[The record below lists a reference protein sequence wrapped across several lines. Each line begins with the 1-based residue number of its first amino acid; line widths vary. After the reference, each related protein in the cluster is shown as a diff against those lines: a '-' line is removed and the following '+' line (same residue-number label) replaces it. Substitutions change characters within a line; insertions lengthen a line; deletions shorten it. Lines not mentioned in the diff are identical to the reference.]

1 MDTSKPKI
9 MKHIL
14 FAITILL
21 FLFGCKKEKIVPTN
35 GISENRIAVSGK
47 LKSLN
52 QFQFFY
58 YPNTGE
64 LKSVKIYDSTTNT
77 LINYINLKSI
87 PNKITFSFP
96 NKDTTFAIVTPF
108 NTINRIM
115 EKKPYFS
122 PYTYQKCAVDYL
134 NDECQLLFQNNSFFN
149 ASNCFRN
156 FRKINGNY
164 VYCTYYYYFYIVG
177 ANFGYDTFRIEY
189 SNYTFNKF
197 APLQG
202 MFIGSLSPELLV
214 PHEIPFEPYLLGLN
228 NRYLYPHNKNLIKS
242 ITNSKGNKIDYE
254 YEFNTQNQL
263 VKMKRYKEGLLLNE
277 YTLDYY

>member
-1 MDTSKPKI
+1 
-9 MKHIL
+9 MKNVTILIAIL
-14 FAITILL
+14 F
-21 FLFGCKKEKIVPTN
+21 FFGCKKETIEPTN

-64 LKSVKIYDSTTNT
+64 LKSVKIYDSIADS
-77 LINYINLKSI
+77 LVDYIDLKSI
-87 PNKITFSFP
+87 PNKIIFSFP

-115 EKKPYFS
+115 EKKHLS
-122 PYTYQKCAVDYL
+122 PFTNEICGVDYL
-134 NDECQLLFQNNSFFN
+134 SQIAQLLFVDNSSSYSIGN
-149 ASNCFRN
+149 YYRN
-156 FRKINGNY
+156 IKRKNGNY
-164 VYCTYYYYFYIVG
+164 VYCTYLYYFADY
-177 ANFGYDTFRIEY
+177 FPFFEQDTFRIDYTNY
-189 SNYTFNKF
+189 SFNKF

-202 MFIGSLSPELLV
+202 MFLSGRYNFGLPV
-214 PHEIPFEPYLLGLN
+214 QHEIPFEPYLLGLN

-242 ITNSKGNKIDYE
+242 VTSNIEGKIDYE

-263 VKMKRYKEGLLLNE
+263 MKMKRYKEGLLLNE

>member
-1 MDTSKPKI
+1 

-21 FLFGCKKEKIVPTN
+21 FLFGCKKETIEPTN

-77 LINYINLKSI
+77 LVDYINLKSI

-149 ASNCFRN
+149 ASNCFRD
-156 FRKINGNY
+156 FRRKNGNY
-164 VYCTYYYYFYIVG
+164 VYCTYYYYFYIIG
-177 ANFGYDTFRIEY
+177 PNWGYDTFRIEY
-189 SNYTFNKF
+189 SNYTFNKY
-197 APLQG
+197 APHQG
-202 MFIGSLSPELLV
+202 MFIAGGFDFESQLQHE
-214 PHEIPFEPYLLGLN
+214 EIPFEPYLLGLN

-242 ITNSKGNKIDYE
+242 ITNSYGYKVDYE

-263 VKMKRYKEGLLLNE
+263 VKMKRYKEGILIDE